1 MLSWEWQPTSANHVD
16 LTHPRKSK
24 TQDMKEYNRV
34 YREKHSGYVNC
45 GCGST
50 FKEISK
56 YTHQHTAR
64 HTKWLQNKDSA

>member
-1 MLSWEWQPTSANHVD
+1 VE
-16 LTHPRKSK
+16 
-24 TQDMKEYNRV
+24 
-34 YREKHSGYVNC
+34 C

-64 HTKWLQNKDSA
+64 HTRWLATLREG

>member
-1 MLSWEWQPTSANHVD
+1 MLSWEWQPTSATYLD
-16 LTHPRKSK
+16 LTYPKKSK
-24 TQDMKEYNRV
+24 TQDMREYNRL
-34 YREKHSGYVNC
+34 YREKHSGYVEC

-64 HTKWLQNKDSA
+64 HTKWVQSQTK